1 MRCRPMGI
9 PMALEKKCKNPL
21 TNRQERVIILTESEV
36 NTMRDTYTVYDNRTG
51 DSIFCGFLEDVEDY
65 LECEGRYTVVKDEK

>member
-1 MRCRPMGI
+1 
-9 PMALEKKCKNPL
+9 
-21 TNRQERVIILTESEV
+21 
-36 NTMRDTYTVYDNRTG
+36 MRDTYTVYDNRTG